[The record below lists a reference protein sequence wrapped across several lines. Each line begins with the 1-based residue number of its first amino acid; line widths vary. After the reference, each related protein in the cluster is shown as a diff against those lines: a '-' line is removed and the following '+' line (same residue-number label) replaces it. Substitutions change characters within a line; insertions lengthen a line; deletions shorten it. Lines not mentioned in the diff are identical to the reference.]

1 MSGGLACMDTEAI
14 YNSVGLFL
22 KQSNPDSPRRW
33 TIEGDLLTIGR
44 NPSSDIFI
52 DDSSVSWHHA
62 DLIRRDFSWFI
73 ADATS
78 TNGTY
83 VGGSRVSES
92 AIAANDQIR
101 LGRIEF
107 VVGESGSPLR
117 GSPTRPVNLEAMLPS
132 GAPPPAGGPPRT
144 GGPPGTG
151 EPGRPDIRI
160 HEQHGQTVN
169 NADRIYYIQQ
179 QRENFLREVAA
190 TKTKARWLVAAGFL
204 AFVVGFGLFAYG
216 DLSFLKQISDSF
228 QNGSE
233 PDSTI
238 SPFGHEVGGVPLG
251 LLGWA
256 LGAVGAILLIVGIV
270 LHIVVASRRKRVDR
284 EFPVPPPWAI

>member
-1 MSGGLACMDTEAI
+1 MDTEAI

-92 AIAANDQIR
+92 AIAADDQIR

-107 VVGESGSPLR
+107 VVGESVSPLR

-132 GAPPPAGGPPRT
+132 GPPPPAGGPPRTGEPPRT